1 MWNEFQNVYTRFD
14 TCLRSIMYD
23 KSILQSDTIRED
35 KNQIRRMEKQIGYKN
50 LEKLNQESGGKNK
63 KLVRSL
69 VSRYKQF

>member
-1 MWNEFQNVYTRFD
+1 
-14 TCLRSIMYD
+14 MYD